1 MEAETKKEDEQEQML
16 GDLQDM
22 MLKQG
27 EKIQKKLMKERER
40 EVNNGDESDANVQQE
55 ELFKRD

>member
-40 EVNNGDESDANVQQE
+40 EVNNGDESDENV
-55 ELFKRD
+55 